1 MSQKKVEQYKSE
13 KKNRKEAL
21 RKARRA
27 AMIRR
32 TIGTVVGL
40 ALVAWIAFSLIDN
53 YQSNL
58 PRQEVVV
65 DYSALN
71 EYLETL
77 GEQED

>member
-13 KKNRKEAL
+13 KRNRKEAL

-27 AMIRR
+27 SLIRR
-32 TIGTVVGL
+32 MIGTLVGL
-40 ALVAWIAFSLIDN
+40 ALVAWIGYSVIDN

-71 EYLETL
+71 DYLETL
-77 GEQED
+77 GVQEE